1 MFLLFSFFYLG
12 LIFII
17 MSAFILP
24 QFNAVYQDMGAIT
37 PWYMFFSG
45 WFPEWFIL
53 LYIPNF
59 IFFYVILY
67 FTNSGKEIR
76 IRFYHKF
83 KISPQSIDKIGKL
96 IFFIIIL
103 PIIILFVAFPIFF
116 MPIQF
121 GAQFG
126 ASFP

>member
-83 KISPQSIDKIGKL
+83 KISPQSVDKIGKL
-96 IFFIIIL
+96 IFFIFL
-103 PIIILFVAFPIFF
+103 PLLLPFISYLIYVSLYKPLTR
-116 MPIQF
+116 F
-121 GAQFG
+121 GAYF
-126 ASFP
+126 